1 LQEQLRV
8 SEQEI
13 LASIQELQRQLL
25 ELKRQEQEAEMHI
38 LEEGGNSDMRVCI
51 YGICIYS

>member
-1 LQEQLRV
+1 V

-25 ELKRQEQEAEMHI
+25 ELKRQEQEAEMHS
-38 LEEGGNSDMRVCI
+38 LEEGGNSDMRVYI
-51 YGICIYS
+51 YPFLLMK